1 MGFVYVYFCFVAWS
15 TLRRLAHDGI
25 SQSLAYRTQVTSVQL
40 KALSVV
46 MPHRFT
52 STPIKPHPP
61 GTSSMQIHSRAAN
74 EDFNL
79 ALNAFGAWKA
89 FMAPGREIS

>member
-1 MGFVYVYFCFVAWS
+1 
-15 TLRRLAHDGI
+15 
-25 SQSLAYRTQVTSVQL
+25 
-40 KALSVV
+40 
-46 MPHRFT
+46 
-52 STPIKPHPP
+52 
-61 GTSSMQIHSRAAN
+61 MQIHSRAAN

>member
-1 MGFVYVYFCFVAWS
+1 MGFVFVYFCFVAWS
-15 TLRRLAHDGI
+15 THTRLARDGI
-25 SQSLAYRTQVTSVQL
+25 SQSLAYHMQVTSVQL

-52 STPIKPHPP
+52 SMPIKPHPP

-79 ALNAFGAWKA
+79 ALNAFGAGKA
-89 FMAPGREIS
+89 FTAPGREIS

>member
-1 MGFVYVYFCFVAWS
+1 MCVGGVVYFDFVVWS
-15 TLRRLAHDGI
+15 AHRSFAPDGI
-25 SQSLAYRTQVTSVQL
+25 SQSLAYPTQVTSVQL

-52 STPIKPHPP
+52 SVPIKPHSP

-79 ALNAFGAWKA
+79 ALNAFGA
-89 FMAPGREIS
+89 G

>member
-1 MGFVYVYFCFVAWS
+1 MGDFFVYFGFVVWS
-15 TLRRLAHDGI
+15 ARTSLARDGI
-25 SQSLAYRTQVTSVQL
+25 SQSLAYHTQVTSVQL

-52 STPIKPHPP
+52 SVPIKPHPP

-79 ALNAFGAWKA
+79 ALNTFGA
-89 FMAPGREIS
+89 G

>member
-1 MGFVYVYFCFVAWS
+1 MWGIFLFILILVVWS
-15 TLRRLAHDGI
+15 THTSLARDGI
-25 SQSLAYRTQVTSVQL
+25 SQSLAYHTEVTSVQL

-52 STPIKPHPP
+52 SVPIKPHPP

-79 ALNAFGAWKA
+79 ALNTFGA
-89 FMAPGREIS
+89 G